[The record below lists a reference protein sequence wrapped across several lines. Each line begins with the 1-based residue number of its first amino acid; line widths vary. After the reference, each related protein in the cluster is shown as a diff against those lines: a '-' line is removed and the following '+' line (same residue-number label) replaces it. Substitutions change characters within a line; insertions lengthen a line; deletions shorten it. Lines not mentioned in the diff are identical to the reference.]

1 MPGVPVSRRRGPSY
15 AGAGATFTKLPLVL
29 DPKDLAGVDVA
40 IVGAQA
46 LVELGLASTEPILV
60 GGEPVR
66 PRDVLAALARRL
78 PQATGTSDTECLQV
92 VLEGVREGRPARV
105 IAECVVGPDPVGRMG
120 GGHSIQGSLPP
131 SSPR

>member
-66 PRDVLAALARRL
+66 PGTCWPRWPGGFPRL
-78 PQATGTSDTECLQV
+78 P
-92 VLEGVREGRPARV
+92 GRAIRSACRWCSRV
-105 IAECVVGPDPVGRMG
+105 FERDGR
-120 GGHSIQGSLPP
+120 HE
-131 SSPR
+131 